1 MGRESSESGSR
12 SHDWESS
19 SLAAVGVSASVG
31 LVFGYFGARA
41 SRLDPIKTL
50 RYE

>member
-19 SLAAVGVSASVG
+19 SLAAVGASVG

-50 RYE
+50 RHE